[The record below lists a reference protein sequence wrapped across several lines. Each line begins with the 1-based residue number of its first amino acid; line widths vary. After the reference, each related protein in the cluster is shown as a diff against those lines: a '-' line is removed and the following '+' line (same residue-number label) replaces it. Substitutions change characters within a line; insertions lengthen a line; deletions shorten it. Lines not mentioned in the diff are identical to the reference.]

1 MPANLVTRIW
11 EWHRRGELTDAR
23 IEEIRTGSP
32 LGRLLAA
39 GLINRNHSRE
49 IMKEAI
55 EDTGRQVVAEL
66 ERFLN
71 SLGTIASVAP
81 LLGLLGTVLG
91 MIDVFGVIMNAGVG
105 NAAMLAGGIS
115 KALITTAAGLSV
127 AIPAPDVSSLLR
139 QQGRAARTRHGG
151 AVAASGGGHE
161 GRARGRRGLR
171 VNLRP
176 HRREPADINITP
188 LIDVV
193 FLLLIFFMVSTTFKD
208 EARLRVQLPEAQGEE
223 IPAEEPE
230 MIRLVIDR
238 TGSFNVDD
246 RAVLDRKTE
255 TLVQVLKDR
264 LGGGQAAARADPGRC
279 TDAASGGDDGARCG
293 QSGRTGADRLRGD
306 PCHAGR
312 CRVGPA
318 VAGSSAPPFDPPAQS
333 TAGEVAE

>member
-1 MPANLVTRIW
+1 MLEVMYAGGWLMVPILACSIIATAVVIERGWTLRRSRIMPANLVTRIW

-91 MIDVFGVIMNAGVG
+91 MIDVFGVIMDAGVG

-127 AIPAPDVSSLLR
+127 AIPALLF
-139 QQGRAARTRHGG
+139 
-151 AVAASGGGHE
+151 
-161 GRARGRRGLR
+161 
-171 VNLRP
+171 
-176 HRREPADINITP
+176 HR
-188 LIDVV
+188 
-193 FLLLIFFMVSTTFKD
+193 FFDNKV
-208 EARLRVQLPEAQGEE
+208 ARLALDMEE
-223 IPAEEPE
+223 QSL
-230 MIRLVIDR
+230 RLVEVMKGER
-238 TGSFNVDD
+238 
-246 RAVLDRKTE
+246 E
-255 TLVQVLKDR
+255 
-264 LGGGQAAARADPGRC
+264 
-279 TDAASGGDDGARCG
+279 
-293 QSGRTGADRLRGD
+293 
-306 PCHAGR
+306 
-312 CRVGPA
+312 
-318 VAGSSAPPFDPPAQS
+318 
-333 TAGEVAE
+333 AGEVSA